1 MNIFIALVLDYFKL
15 RNTKNRIE
23 RVNGVKTCGWRLM
36 GSTVQEDSNVIQNI
50 QCSTSAAAGPVTA
63 GPDITTVSGD
73 STGVT
78 MTDGESPVDDSGI
91 MVTTGAPTEVTETM
105 IGDDGPDAV
114 NFPAVLTTVGTDS
127 SDSTSSDD
135 VTSASEIA
143 STISVPGVFT
153 LVDTLPTTDPTATD
167 TTPVDTTLPATDG
180 MAMPAETTPAETTPA
195 ASTPAPTTPAVT
207 TPVATTLALS
217 EQQRAACLVAI
228 EADGNEN
235 IIFTRKNFY
244 FSTKRGNLR

>member
-105 IGDDGPDAV
+105 ISDTDFADSPAMTDGTSI
-114 NFPAVLTTVGTDS
+114 LTTVGTDS

-135 VTSASEIA
+135 VTSASDES
-143 STISVPGVFT
+143 STMSAPFT
-153 LVDTLPTTDPTATD
+153 GTVNPTTDPTDPTATD

-195 ASTPAPTTPAVT
+195 ATTPAPTTPAVT
-207 TPVATTLALS
+207 TPVATTLAVS

-228 EADGNEN
+228 EADGN
-235 IIFTRKNFY
+235 
-244 FSTKRGNLR
+244 

>member
-1 MNIFIALVLDYFKL
+1 
-15 RNTKNRIE
+15 
-23 RVNGVKTCGWRLM
+23 M

-135 VTSASEIA
+135 VTSASDES
-143 STISVPGVFT
+143 STMSAPFT
-153 LVDTLPTTDPTATD
+153 GTIHPITDATDGTATD

-195 ASTPAPTTPAVT
+195 ATTPAPTTPAVT
-207 TPVATTLALS
+207 TPVATTLAVS

-228 EADGNEN
+228 EADGN
-235 IIFTRKNFY
+235 
-244 FSTKRGNLR
+244 

>member
-1 MNIFIALVLDYFKL
+1 
-15 RNTKNRIE
+15 
-23 RVNGVKTCGWRLM
+23 M

-105 IGDDGPDAV
+105 IGDDGPDAI

-127 SDSTSSDD
+127 SDSTSFDIL
-135 VTSASEIA
+135 VTSPFTG
-143 STISVPGVFT
+143 TIHPI
-153 LVDTLPTTDPTATD
+153 TDATDGTATD

-180 MAMPAETTPAETTPA
+180 MPAETTPAETTPA
-195 ASTPAPTTPAVT
+195 ATTPAPTTPAVT
-207 TPVATTLALS
+207 TPVATTLAVS

-228 EADGNEN
+228 EADGN
-235 IIFTRKNFY
+235 
-244 FSTKRGNLR
+244 